1 MPVLENKNKNK
12 KTKKK
17 QRNQLFL
24 LKNIGS
30 QPKKNT
36 IQNKTKQTNKKT
48 KPTRFNILY
57 IYIVCQ
63 ENL

>member
-30 QPKKNT
+30 QPKK
-36 IQNKTKQTNKKT
+36 IQYKTKQNKQT
-48 KPTRFNILY
+48 KKQNPLGSISF
-57 IYIVCQ
+57 IYI
-63 ENL
+63 

>member
-30 QPKKNT
+30 QPKKKYKT
-36 IQNKTKQTNKKT
+36 KQNKTKQTNKKT

-57 IYIVCQ
+57 IYI
-63 ENL
+63 